1 MVMMIDE
8 CALSLFV
15 YAYAR

>member
-1 MVMMIDE
+1 MMIDE